1 MKPLSL
7 NLSKVKK
14 IGSDKNSSTFLHPSG
29 HKITIAHSAISAL
42 QRKQIDKLPVHK
54 YAEGS
59 KDGPVSSDDS
69 LMSPSPEPSPSASSD
84 QIDQSQPVDTSAVDD
99 SAQAALESK
108 PNVSAEDEGV
118 QTALPSPQ
126 APISQSM
133 GEQENALNAQKAAY
147 QAQAAGSGQNINSAL
162 ASTQAQIDRLPTQ
175 EDLYKEYKAK
185 NDALFN
191 AYASKKVD
199 PDKILNDAG
208 IGGRVAAGIALIIG
222 GAGGRGNGNV
232 AMDVINNKI
241 NNSIKAQENAQNQSL
256 NLYKMNQEIY
266 GNSVQAANATRE
278 QYLTAFKAK
287 LEAAAANTSNLQAQT
302 NAKVAAAQ
310 IDQQIGQ
317 LHYQR
322 ALMTPSQ
329 GNLDPSL
336 VINALIPSGPDRDK
350 ALEEVKNNQNTVQL
364 APAIND
370 AFEKAATE
378 ARPLTGGT
386 NSSLQSINPFNE
398 TPNQKRF
405 EGLMNTTVK
414 EKEGTARQAAFQSI
428 KNTQRPSTG
437 DSDYDIATKRALK
450 DSYLRA
456 NMAAPVSMSHGIDLS
471 KFPSTSLGQGSQAPS
486 PSNAINLKVNAFL
499 KQNPQVSS
507 PQEAIQILKQAGKL

>member
-7 NLSKVKK
+7 NLSQVKK
-14 IGSDKNSSTFLHPSG
+14 IGSDKNSTTFLHPSG
-29 HKITIAHSAISAL
+29 HKITIAHNGISAL
-42 QRKQIDKLPVHK
+42 QRKQMEKLPVHK
-54 YAEGS
+54 YANGGKS
-59 KDGPVSSDDS
+59 VMDPT
-69 LMSPSPEPSPSASSD
+69 PEPSPAPSSD
-84 QIDQSQPVDTSAVDD
+84 QPESSPSDTTAVDNSAQTSVSPSPGISAADEGATQDQSEPAQNPV
-99 SAQAALESK
+99 Q
-108 PNVSAEDEGV
+108 
-118 QTALPSPQ
+118 
-126 APISQSM
+126 QSLS
-133 GEQENALNAQKAAY
+133 EQENALNKEKSAY
-147 QAQAAGSGQNINSAL
+147 QGLAAGMGQNLNQSR
-162 ASTQAQIDRLPTQ
+162 QDMQDQIDALPTQ
-175 EDLYKEYKAK
+175 ADLFQQYKSK
-185 NDALFN
+185 NDTLAS
-191 AYASKKVD
+191 AYASKKID
-199 PDKILNDAG
+199 PDKVLNDAG
-208 IGGRVAAGIALIIG
+208 IGGRVAASIALILG
-222 GAGGRGNGNV
+222 GAGGHGNGNI

-241 NNSIKAQENAQNQSL
+241 NNSINAQKNAQDQAA
-256 NLYKMNQEIY
+256 NLFKMNQEVY
-266 GNSVQAANATRE
+266 GNNVQAANATRE
-278 QYLTAFKAK
+278 QYLTAFKSK
-287 LEAAAANTSNLQAQT
+287 LATAAANTTNLQAQT

-364 APAIND
+364 APAIDD
-370 AFEKAATE
+370 AFDKAATE

-386 NSSLQSINPFNE
+386 SSSLQSLNPFNE

-414 EKEGTARQAAFQSI
+414 EKEGTARQAAFESI
-428 KNTQRPSTG
+428 KKTQRPSTG

-471 KFPSTSLGQGSQAPS
+471 KFPSTSLGQGSMAPATN
-486 PSNAINLKVNAFL
+486 NAINLKVNAFM
-499 KQNPQVSS
+499 KANPQVGSA
-507 PQEAIQILKQAGKL
+507 QQALAILQKAGKI